1 MTEVVNFIEVAR
13 INIPPRQRSMDA
25 GVEKHIKEL
34 AQDIK
39 ENGLIHAITL
49 DIDTNIVAGFCRMSA
64 IRLVNEDYFYGGKI
78 VPRGFVPFV
87 VTHKT
92 ATKDLHR
99 IELMENLRRK
109 NLSVADEAK
118 ALAAL
123 HENLSTG
130 DCTWTQM
137 DTVDAL
143 AKLGHESASQA
154 GVSEALKIAQHAD
167 DPEVRAATSKK
178 EAIKIINK
186 REEQQRR
193 ESLGVLAD
201 LVGTNF
207 SVHIGDC
214 RQVMKTLPDRAFA
227 GIVVDPPYGINAQD
241 FGEQSGINSH
251 GYKDDMATALNIIES
266 IFSSGDRICKSD
278 AHLYMFCDLRYFDR
292 ISAMS
297 IQYQWTPHSTPLIW
311 KKNMGHMPW
320 PGYFQR
326 HYECIFFARHNP
338 ARRLSRVRSDVF
350 DFPAVMDKVHSAE
363 KPRELLQELLSLSFL
378 PGETIL
384 DPCCGSGSIFP
395 AAKALSLSAVGIEF
409 DPAMAAI
416 AKHRAATGE

>member
-13 INIPPRQRSMDA
+13 INIPARQRSMDA
-25 GVEKHIKEL
+25 SVEKHIKEL
-34 AQDIK
+34 AEDIK
-39 ENGLIHAITL
+39 ENGLIHAVTL
-49 DIDTNIVAGFCRMSA
+49 DADTNIVAGFCRMSA
-64 IRLVNEDYFYGGKI
+64 IRLVNADYFYGGRV

-92 ATKDLHR
+92 SQKDLHR

-123 HENLSTG
+123 HENLAT
-130 DCTWTQM
+130 DDRTWTQM
-137 DTVDAL
+137 DTADAL
-143 AKLGHESASQA
+143 AKLGHEGASQA
-154 GVSEALKIAQHAD
+154 AVSDALKIAQHAD
-167 DPEVRAATSKK
+167 DPEIRAAGSKK

-193 ESLGVLAD
+193 ESLGALAE
-201 LVGTNF
+201 LTGTNF
-207 SVHIGDC
+207 TVYQGDC
-214 RQVMKTLPDRAFA
+214 REIMKSLPDRTFA
-227 GIVVDPPYGINAQD
+227 GIVVDPPYGIDASS

-251 GYKDDMATALNIIES
+251 NYMDDAATAMNIIEC

-278 AHLYMFCDLRYFDR
+278 AHLYMFCDLRHFDR
-292 ISAMS
+292 IADMAV
-297 IQYQWTPHSTPLIW
+297 QFQWTPHSTPLIW

-326 HYECIFFARHNP
+326 QYECILFARHNP
-338 ARRLSRVRSDVF
+338 ARKLSRVRSDVL

-363 KPRELLQELLSLSFL
+363 KPHDLLKELLSLSFL
-378 PGETIL
+378 PGETVL

-395 AAKALSLSAVGIEF
+395 AAKALSLSAVGIEY